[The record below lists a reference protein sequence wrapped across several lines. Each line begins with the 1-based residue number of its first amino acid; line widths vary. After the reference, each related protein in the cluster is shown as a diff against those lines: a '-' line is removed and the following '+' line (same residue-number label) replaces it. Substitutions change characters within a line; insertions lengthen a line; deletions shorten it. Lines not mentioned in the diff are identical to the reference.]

1 MQTKAPSPHNP
12 AQGHSRTQAPPKQ
25 GGDLQLRLPLRGP
38 TPGRPRRATSW
49 ERRDRDLANATPL
62 RPSAAASFSRPGVPP
77 ITVRVV
83 EDTHTYATSDGS
95 TWWAGGH
102 TPIYED
108 EDGEH
113 YFIGLG
119 EYLPDSRLL
128 YCKIAGARHYPALYE
143 SRFKPGS
150 IGLLRPEPENAYD
163 ANAVAVWDGE
173 GSVQV
178 GYIPA
183 VLSGDIASRIRA
195 GEKLVVF
202 VLREIRR
209 QSQSGQ
215 RAAFH
220 VLVMPDQE
228 LNLSVAQGTPPRA
241 NEPSQAVRS
250 VVTAINPERQP

>member
-1 MQTKAPSPHNP
+1 VNPSVRRPWE
-12 AQGHSRTQAPPKQ
+12 QE
-25 GGDLQLRLPLRGP
+25 DLEL
-38 TPGRPRRATSW
+38 T
-49 ERRDRDLANATPL
+49 NATPP
-62 RPSAAASFSRPGVPP
+62 RSSAAASFSSPEVPP

-83 EDTHTYATSDGS
+83 EDTHTYTTSDGS
-95 TWWAGGH
+95 TWWSGGH

-113 YFIGLG
+113 YLIGLG
-119 EYLPDSRLL
+119 EYVPDSRLL

-150 IGLLRPEPENAYD
+150 VGVLRPEPENAYD
-163 ANAVAVWDGE
+163 ANAVAVWDSD
-173 GSVQV
+173 GSAQV

-183 VLSGDIASRIRA
+183 VLSGEVESRIRA
-195 GEKLVVF
+195 GEKLVAV

-220 VLVMPDQE
+220 ILVMPDRQ
-228 LNLSVAQGTPPRA
+228 LDLSVA
-241 NEPSQAVRS
+241 
-250 VVTAINPERQP
+250 ERR

>member
-1 MQTKAPSPHNP
+1 VGLGDPGQSYPS
-12 AQGHSRTQAPPKQ
+12 RW
-25 GGDLQLRLPLRGP
+25 GP
-38 TPGRPRRATSW
+38 RALNLSVRKPW
-49 ERRDRDLANATPL
+49 ERQDLDSSNATPP
-62 RPSAAASFSRPGVPP
+62 RSSAAASFSSPGAPP

-83 EDTHTYATSDGS
+83 EDTHTYATTDGS
-95 TWWAGGH
+95 TWWSGGH

-183 VLSGDIASRIRA
+183 VLSGEVASRIRA
-195 GEKLVVF
+195 GEKLVAF

-220 VLVMPDQE
+220 VLVMPDRE
-228 LNLSVAQGTPPRA
+228 LNLSVAQRP
-241 NEPSQAVRS
+241 
-250 VVTAINPERQP
+250 